1 MRLKRHNLLLLDKEK
16 QTFDKRLMLNMKLG
30 LMATARNRKVQCLMK
45 LEKEHRL
52 KYYKQPFVNLEVIN
66 PTTDQSRVHIIAWM
80 EDRIKLALY
89 NISERKMFESM

>member
-1 MRLKRHNLLLLDKEK
+1 MRLKRHNLLLLDKER
-16 QTFDKRLMLNMKLG
+16 QAFDKRLMLNMKLG
-30 LMATARNRKVQCLMK
+30 LLATARSRKVQCLMK

-66 PTTDQSRVHIIAWM
+66 PTTDQRRAIVIGCM

-89 NISERKMFESM
+89 DISERKMFESM